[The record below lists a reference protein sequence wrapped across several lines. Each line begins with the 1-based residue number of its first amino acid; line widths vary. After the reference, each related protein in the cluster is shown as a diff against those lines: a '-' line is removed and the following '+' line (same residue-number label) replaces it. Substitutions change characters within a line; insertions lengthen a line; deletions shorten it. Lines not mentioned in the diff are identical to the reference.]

1 MLLLFLSSSWISQD
15 PPKKVKAMA
24 EIPSIS
30 PDTIVMDSIVM
41 DSVEVEPVDNIYLEQ
56 RAVAN
61 KLDSLLKRRLEKH

>member
-1 MLLLFLSSSWISQD
+1 
-15 PPKKVKAMA
+15 MA